1 MIPNIPTANDQKN
14 IDRFKRLQSMESTS
28 VRNGDWPL
36 ISHESRAA
44 IVEKLF
50 SLGRDL
56 NKHHIFKAIALFDRF
71 LTDKTSDFEY
81 ILIAGL
87 TSLGITI
94 QDDPTVPESFK
105 KNLNQFMNGKFDDDT
120 LDEINEEVSKHVIDE
135 SNLFFLDYVDI
146 INSLL
151 LARTSEKG
159 EVFIAEIVSMFHTF
173 LKSVMID
180 AEVH

>member
-1 MIPNIPTANDQKN
+1 
-14 IDRFKRLQSMESTS
+14 
-28 VRNGDWPL
+28 
-36 ISHESRAA
+36 
-44 IVEKLF
+44 
-50 SLGRDL
+50 
-56 NKHHIFKAIALFDRF
+56 
-71 LTDKTSDFEY
+71 
-81 ILIAGL
+81 
-87 TSLGITI
+87 
-94 QDDPTVPESFK
+94 
-105 KNLNQFMNGKFDDDT
+105 MNGKFDDDT

-159 EVFIAEIVSMFHTF
+159 EVFIAEIVSMVHTL